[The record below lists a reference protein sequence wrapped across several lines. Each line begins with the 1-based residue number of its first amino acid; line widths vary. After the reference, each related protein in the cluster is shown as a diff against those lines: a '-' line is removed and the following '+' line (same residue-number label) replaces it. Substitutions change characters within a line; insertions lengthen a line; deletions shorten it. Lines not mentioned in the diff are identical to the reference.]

1 MRTPPPLK
9 AGDKIGITATARK
22 ITREELQAFEKWLT
36 EKGYVPEY
44 SKHLFAQ
51 NHQFAGSDQDRAEA
65 FVALWNDPEVKAI
78 WCARGGYGTARM
90 LPLISKHLNEARK
103 WIIGF
108 SDVTALL
115 QSLNNQGVMGLHAS
129 MSLEIDKKT
138 NESVAET
145 FRLLEGGKM
154 RYAWGSHPLNQRGE
168 ADGILSGGN
177 LSVLYS
183 LRGTNYDLD
192 PEGKILF
199 LEDLDEYL
207 YHIDR
212 MCQNL
217 SLAQWWRRL
226 SGVVVGGMTDM
237 RDNVVPFG
245 KNAEEIIASHV
256 QEVIV
261 PVAFGFSAGHLPHN
275 LPLKMGATVRLTVNE
290 KESKLE
296 EI

>member
-22 ITREELQAFEKWLT
+22 ISPEELQAFEKLLA
-36 EKGYVPEY
+36 ERGYEAVY

-51 NHQFAGSDQDRAEA
+51 SHQFAGSDQERAEA

-90 LPLISKHLNEARK
+90 LPLISKHLTEARK

-129 MSLEIDKKT
+129 MPLEIDKKT

-145 FRLLEGGKM
+145 FRLFEGGKM
-154 RYAWGSHPLNQRGE
+154 CYAWASHPLNQRGE
-168 ADGILSGGN
+168 ADGILAGGN
-177 LSVLYS
+177 LSVIYS
-183 LRGTNYDLD
+183 LRGTPYDLN

-207 YHIDR
+207 YHMDR
-212 MCQNL
+212 MAQNL
-217 SLAQWWRRL
+217 SLSDWWNRL
-226 SGVVVGGMTDM
+226 SGVMIGGMTDM
-237 RDNVVPFG
+237 KDNATAFG
-245 KNAEEIIASHV
+245 KTAEEIIASHTKNV
-256 QEVIV
+256 KI
-261 PVAFGFSAGHLPHN
+261 PVAFGFSAGHLSHN

-290 KESKLE
+290 NESKLE
-296 EI
+296 EM